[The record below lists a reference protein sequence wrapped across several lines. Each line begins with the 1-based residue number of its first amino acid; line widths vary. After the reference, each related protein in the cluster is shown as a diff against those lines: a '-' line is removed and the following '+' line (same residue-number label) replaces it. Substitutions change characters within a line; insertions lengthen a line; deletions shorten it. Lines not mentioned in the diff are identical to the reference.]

1 MRGVYA
7 RTTGETREMGQT
19 VTHMVIFESSE
30 FTQQTKEKESPSPL
44 WLGKVK
50 TRNIL
55 SLLLS
60 SITSLQ
66 TYHNLLLLLQK
77 SGSSS
82 YSGRRSIVFDD
93 GDRNIRDC
101 MLSFT
106 KEEVLDGDERPV
118 S

>member
-1 MRGVYA
+1 MR
-7 RTTGETREMGQT
+7 TSGETRETGQT
-19 VTHMVIFESSE
+19 VTRVVIFESSV
-30 FTQQTKEKESPSPL
+30 FYSTDQEKESPSPL

-50 TRNIL
+50 TETISYPYSSAL
-55 SLLLS
+55 SLAF
-60 SITSLQ
+60 Q

-77 SGSSS
+77 SGSLS
-82 YSGRRSIVFDD
+82 YSGRRSIASDD
-93 GDRNIRDC
+93 GDNDIRDC